1 MFPSPRTQGF
11 TVYTKDNCKYC
22 SMVKELIPDATYIN
36 SEPFLLD
43 KKEEFLIFI
52 QAQLSLACARS
63 ALRVNAT
70 VSRLEKV
77 STSMARRT

>member
-1 MFPSPRTQGF
+1 M
-11 TVYTKDNCKYC
+11 YTKDNCKYC

-52 QAQLSLACARS
+52 QGLAAKPYRTFPMVFYNNKFVGGFTETHRLCAKFEADS
-63 ALRVNAT
+63 E
-70 VSRLEKV
+70 S
-77 STSMARRT
+77 S